1 MDEDVFRGKLKQYK
15 DTVYRIAFT
24 YLRNQADA
32 EDVAQETFLKFY
44 LREKPFPDVGSE
56 KAWLIRGDAERLP
69 QPPGRSVWFQNRAEL
84 PENLATA
91 FETPQDN
98 ALYAAVF
105 SLPEKY
111 RVVILLYYYE
121 EYSVQEISEMLQ
133 RNPSTIQTQLERAR
147 KKLKSTLRN
156 RKVGFTMDKRQY
168 KQLMEQ
174 IQMSDDLRA
183 ADSERRH
190 QTKNAAAEK
199 AHHMAKKSRHCPCGS
214 CLCGSRQ
221 RLFCSSRTE
230 HQSAGET
237 IPVGRVGRRAGNG
250 SVHQRTDR
258 ILYRRRHGRSGH
270 YPCWR
275 GQ

>member
-56 KAWLIRGDAERLP
+56 KAWLIRVTLNACHNLR
-69 QPPGRSVWFQNRAEL
+69 RSVWFQNRAEL

-147 KKLKSTLRN
+147 NAATNPLNISLSALINTQKTESTLRTERWVSLWTN
-156 RKVGFTMDKRQY
+156 GNTSSSWNKFRCLMPASSGF
-168 KQLMEQ
+168 
-174 IQMSDDLRA
+174 
-183 ADSERRH
+183 
-190 QTKNAAAEK
+190 
-199 AHHMAKKSRHCPCGS
+199 
-214 CLCGSRQ
+214 
-221 RLFCSSRTE
+221 
-230 HQSAGET
+230 
-237 IPVGRVGRRAGNG
+237 
-250 SVHQRTDR
+250 
-258 ILYRRRHGRSGH
+258 
-270 YPCWR
+270 
-275 GQ
+275 

>member
-1 MDEDVFRGKLKQYK
+1 MDEDIFRGKLKQYK

-32 EDVAQETFLKFY
+32 EDVAQETVLKFY

-56 KAWLIRGDAERLP
+56 KAWLIRVTLNACHNLR
-69 QPPGRSVWFQNRAEL
+69 RSVWFQNRAEL

-147 KKLKSTLRN
+147 KKLKALLEQ
-156 RKVGFTMDKRQY
+156 KGGFHYGQTA
-168 KQLMEQ
+168 
-174 IQMSDDLRA
+174 IQAAHGTNSD
-183 ADSERRH
+183 
-190 QTKNAAAEK
+190 
-199 AHHMAKKSRHCPCGS
+199 
-214 CLCGSRQ
+214 
-221 RLFCSSRTE
+221 
-230 HQSAGET
+230 
-237 IPVGRVGRRAGNG
+237 V
-250 SVHQRTDR
+250 
-258 ILYRRRHGRSGH
+258 
-270 YPCWR
+270 
-275 GQ
+275 

>member
-15 DTVYRIAFT
+15 DTVYRIDFT

-56 KAWLIRGDAERLP
+56 KAWLIRVTLNACHNLR
-69 QPPGRSVWFQNRAEL
+69 RSVWFQNRAEL

-133 RNPSTIQTQLERAR
+133 RNPSTIQTQLERR
-147 KKLKSTLRN
+147 
-156 RKVGFTMDKRQY
+156 
-168 KQLMEQ
+168 
-174 IQMSDDLRA
+174 
-183 ADSERRH
+183 
-190 QTKNAAAEK
+190 
-199 AHHMAKKSRHCPCGS
+199 C
-214 CLCGSRQ
+214 
-221 RLFCSSRTE
+221 
-230 HQSAGET
+230 
-237 IPVGRVGRRAGNG
+237 GNG
-250 SVHQRTDR
+250 FGSNAFPGIDEGYCSADNARYSFRSTDS
-258 ILYRRRHGRSGH
+258 IYYVL
-270 YPCWR
+270 
-275 GQ
+275 

>member
-56 KAWLIRGDAERLP
+56 KAWLIRVTLNACHNLR
-69 QPPGRSVWFQNRAEL
+69 RSVWFQNRAEL

-133 RNPSTIQTQLERAR
+133 LQPLDPTDTTGTCP
-147 KKLKSTLRN
+147 KKTESTLRTERWVSLWTN
-156 RKVGFTMDKRQY
+156 GNTSSSWNKFRCLMPASSGF
-168 KQLMEQ
+168 
-174 IQMSDDLRA
+174 
-183 ADSERRH
+183 
-190 QTKNAAAEK
+190 
-199 AHHMAKKSRHCPCGS
+199 
-214 CLCGSRQ
+214 
-221 RLFCSSRTE
+221 
-230 HQSAGET
+230 
-237 IPVGRVGRRAGNG
+237 
-250 SVHQRTDR
+250 
-258 ILYRRRHGRSGH
+258 
-270 YPCWR
+270 
-275 GQ
+275 